1 MRGAAF
7 RSLSDQWAD
16 TTTPHGRL
24 MLTVLGGLAEFER
37 ELIRARTGDGTRP
50 RQGPRAF
57 TWGDPLPSP
66 SINDRR
72 RRRRFANGTATQA
85 DLARRFNVSQS
96 TISRLAEKAAPLPAR
111 PVLDAATERTGRA
124 FMQRLEGRYPVRE
137 AILYGS
143 RARQTHSPDS
153 DADIAVVLEGDSG
166 NRWEMTRELSGI
178 AFDVLL
184 ETGIRVQALP
194 LWESDLKSRS
204 SSATPRSSP
213 ISSAKGCG
221 YDGAPRLPRAT
232 SPKQNAPCRRH
243 ACFCRPEARTALA
256 TAPTTRCTTRRM
268 PP

>member
-1 MRGAAF
+1 MGRPPTLTQHQRQEAAQAL
-7 RSLSDQWAD
+7 R
-16 TTTPHGRL
+16 
-24 MLTVLGGLAEFER
+24 
-37 ELIRARTGDGTRP
+37 
-50 RQGPRAF
+50 
-57 TWGDPLPSP
+57 
-66 SINDRR
+66 
-72 RRRRFANGTATQA
+72 NGTATQA
-85 DLARRFNVSQS
+85 DLARRFDVSQS

-194 LWESDLKSRS
+194 LWESDLKHPEQFSNPALIANIQRE
-204 SSATPRSSP
+204 
-213 ISSAKGCG
+213 GL
-221 YDGAPRLPRAT
+221 RL
-232 SPKQNAPCRRH
+232 
-243 ACFCRPEARTALA
+243 
-256 TAPTTRCTTRRM
+256 
-268 PP
+268 